1 MRGFSPEGQ
10 LNDESKKAQAKL
22 LDWINQSGFPL
33 QIALAQQVATTST
46 ERGWKVKYTEYA
58 WKNPK
63 DGHEGFIDIVLE
75 DASGAG
81 ALVLECKRA
90 LDASWAFLLPDP
102 KRANR
107 RHVKAWLTWSGGRKS
122 RYFGWHDITLSPST
136 PQSQFCVVRGQDPKS
151 VPMLERVAGELVSAT
166 EALAVEESKYLNK
179 SPENLRAYVSII
191 VTTATLYV
199 VQFDPAS
206 ISLDT
211 GKIPNGQASEVPA
224 VRFRKQLSV
233 HAPDLEAGHHEDSHA
248 VSFAREHTVFIV
260 NAAHFMDFLEQF
272 EFDEN
277 AFRFLA

>member
-1 MRGFSPEGQ
+1 
-10 LNDESKKAQAKL
+10 LNDETRKPQSKL

-33 QIALAQQVATTST
+33 QIALAQQVAGTRT
-46 ERGWKVKYTEYA
+46 ERGWKVKYTEHA

-90 LDASWAFLLPDP
+90 LDSSWAFLLPDP
-102 KRANR
+102 KQASR
-107 RHVKAWLTWSGGRKS
+107 RHVKVWLTWSGGRKS
-122 RYFGWHDITLSPST
+122 RHFGWHDITLSPST
-136 PQSQFCVVRGQDPKS
+136 PQSQFCVVRGQDPRS
-151 VPMLERVAGELVSAT
+151 VPMLERIAADLVSAT
-166 EALAVEESKYLNK
+166 EALAAEESPYLNQ

-191 VTTATLYV
+191 VTTATLHV

-211 GKIPNGQASEVPA
+211 GKIPDGQASEVPA

-233 HAPDLEAGHHEDSHA
+233 HAPDLETGHQGDSHA
-248 VSFAREHTVFIV
+248 VSLAKEHTVFIV
-260 NAAHFMDFLEQF
+260 NAVRFMDFLEQF